1 MVPASLA
8 VGMIALIVT
17 RTPVKTVN
25 PPTSSSAPMM
35 RVLMLQG

>member
-8 VGMIALIVT
+8 VGMFALIET
-17 RTPVKTVN
+17 KTPVKTVN
-25 PPTSSSAPMM
+25 PSTRSSAPMM